1 MVNICTFEQL
11 KVLIGKDIV
20 KGCGCCKSVFGESD
34 FAYAMQTGGCPYCHE
49 KLVKVF
55 TKNSAV

>member
-1 MVNICTFEQL
+1 MVNICTLEQL

-20 KGCGCCKSVFGESD
+20 RGCGHCKSVFGESD
-34 FAYAMQTGGCPYCHE
+34 FAYVLNTGGCPYCHK

-55 TKNSAV
+55 TKNGVV